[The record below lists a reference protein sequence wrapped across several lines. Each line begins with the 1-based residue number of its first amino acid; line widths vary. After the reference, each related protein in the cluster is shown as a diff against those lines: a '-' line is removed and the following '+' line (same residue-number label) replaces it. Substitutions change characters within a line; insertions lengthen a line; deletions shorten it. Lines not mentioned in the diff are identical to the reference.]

1 MKKNKFNPELL
12 KSEISRFR
20 LLENYDFYHEDK
32 KSPEFNTIEEDDEDA
47 QTDVDVDID
56 KNVDSQSSDGVP
68 SVDDGGDDMSNAEND
83 IENELGISDDSGD
96 APIGDMPEPTA
107 EEVPIEE
114 PVDDGIEIDVTSLV
128 NGTEEAKSSAD
139 RAVQNS
145 ELMLQQLAD
154 LEKRISGMS
163 VLNDKIDSIEHQ
175 IIKRL
180 PTPVEK
186 LEMRSMDSYPY
197 NQKLTDYWSEKEG
210 PQEVKPKEYV
220 LTQDD
225 VDNSYSESEI
235 KNSFND
241 DYEEE
246 DIY

>member
-12 KSEISRFR
+12 KSEINRFR

-32 KSPEFNTIEEDDEDA
+32 KSPEFNTIEEEEEDDL
-47 QTDVDVDID
+47 QTDVDID
-56 KNVDSQSSDGVP
+56 KNVDAESP
-68 SVDDGGDDMSNAEND
+68 APEGGDDMANAEND
-83 IENELGISDDSGD
+83 IENELGIGDDSGEE
-96 APIGDMPEPTA
+96 PIGNMPEPTA
-107 EEVPIEE
+107 EEVPVEE
-114 PVDDGIEIDVTSLV
+114 PIDDGVEIDITSLV
-128 NGTEEAKSSAD
+128 NGTQEAKSSAD

-145 ELMLQQLAD
+145 ELMLKQLAD
-154 LEKRISGMS
+154 LEQRISAMS
-163 VLNDKIDSIEHQ
+163 VLTDKIDSIEHQ

-210 PQEVKPKEYV
+210 PQEDKPKEYV

-235 KNSFND
+235 KNSFNN

-246 DIY
+246 EIY

>member
-12 KSEISRFR
+12 KTEISRFR

-32 KSPEFNTIEEDDEDA
+32 KSPEFNTIEEDDEES
-47 QTDVDVDID
+47 QTDGDVNID
-56 KNVDSQSSDGVP
+56 NNDSTPEPAPDTTPDNGE
-68 SVDDGGDDMSNAEND
+68 DMSNAEND
-83 IENELGISDDSGD
+83 IENELGIDDGGEE
-96 APIGDMPEPTA
+96 PIGDMPEPEA

-114 PVDDGIEIDVTSLV
+114 PIDDGIEIDVTSLV
-128 NGTEEAKSSAD
+128 NGTQEAKSSAD
-139 RAVQNS
+139 KAVQNS

-154 LEKRISGMS
+154 LEQRISAMS

-210 PQEVKPKEYV
+210 PQEDKPKEYV

-235 KNSFND
+235 KNSFNN